1 MGFDVAYDCG
11 GPGNGGKGTLTV
23 DGKKMAEGRIDLTQ
37 PLRFSL
43 DESFDVGQDTGS
55 PVIDEYDAK
64 MPFTFSG
71 TLNKVDIELGAD
83 QLTPQKRGELEQL
96 RRDFALRRQ

>member
-1 MGFDVAYDCG
+1 M
-11 GPGNGGKGTLTV
+11 GKGGLGTLKV
-23 DGKKMAEGRIDLTQ
+23 DGQKVAESRIELTQ

-64 MPFTFSG
+64 MPFRFTG
-71 TLNKVDIELGAD
+71 TLNKLDIDLGAD
-83 QLTPQKRGELEQL
+83 RLTPEKRGELERL
-96 RRDFALRRQ
+96 KRDFALRMQ